1 MSDYSPRRR
10 TALVLSGTGAH
21 GAYHAGVLQAF
32 HESGVKID
40 VVAGRGVG
48 AAAAALA
55 IVTTEGRVVTM
66 RLLLTTTLLPAMALW
81 WLR

>member
-1 MSDYSPRRR
+1 MKIPHVGDRNLARRYTMR
-10 TALVLSGTGAH
+10 
-21 GAYHAGVLQAF
+21 
-32 HESGVKID
+32 
-40 VVAGRGVG
+40 RP
-48 AAAAALA
+48 AAALA